1 MVSVAFHHGFGLHVE
16 SVQSQPVLGWGAGET
31 IDEAQVYFFDGFIIN
46 LPLMKIHIGEVFDYF
61 S

>member
-1 MVSVAFHHGFGLHVE
+1 MISVSFHHGFGLHVE

-31 IDEAQVYFFDGFIIN
+31 IEDSQVYFFDGYIFN
-46 LPLMKIHIGEVFDYF
+46 LPFFKIHIGEVFDYF